1 MLNDP
6 SKYSEMCF
14 SNVWGSEGRRK
25 PHSLDDMSWERCKV
39 KKKKESTHKKESKNL
54 WKSFHSRETF
64 FCPPYDHGYDVFSF

>member
-25 PHSLDDMSWERCKV
+25 PHSLDDMSWEPCKV
-39 KKKKESTHKKESKNL
+39 KKKRIN
-54 WKSFHSRETF
+54 
-64 FCPPYDHGYDVFSF
+64 P